1 MTGGGDC
8 GKRAFLAH
16 TQATHICE
24 LPLGHSGPHRSV
36 FDSYGPV
43 NWGDTNPETAPE
55 MVDHPAHYGGESDPF
70 EHHKVV
76 YGWKLDYYLGNCTKY
91 ICRAG
96 RKPGA
101 DSVQDLE
108 KAKWYLEQEIAL
120 LKRQREEKH
129 NG

>member
-8 GKRAFLAH
+8 GHQKVSPIKGYIY
-16 TQATHICE
+16 ICE
-24 LPLGHSGPHRSV
+24 LPLGHGGDHRKMVGGDSV
-36 FDSYGPV
+36 TWRNEPPK
-43 NWGDTNPETAPE
+43 TE

-101 DSVQDLE
+101 DSIQDLE

-120 LKRQREEKH
+120 LKRQREESQ
-129 NG
+129 NGIS